1 MVRKKKKNNY
11 NKNIYKTLIIHAL
24 YGTKFKSAQE
34 LANELGI
41 LKRTVTSRLKEI
53 TKVDKIKIEKK
64 GVGYRIPS
72 LDRNFL
78 LTGDDIDLLYNKYLF
93 DAIDEDELSEKLV
106 YLIGLSL
113 DSKKHLLGARDKK
126 EEFRDYLKEV
136 SIIKKA
142 IRENKRINIINYK
155 DRDNPNGGT
164 GAGITYKAVIP
175 VKLDE
180 HLNKI
185 YCFDLKGHKRC
196 FNLERMSNVQSTK
209 LNAGNH
215 IEWNPD
221 DDLDVFG
228 FLPKSE
234 FEDRRFKIV
243 MRLTNFAYSLL
254 IRQFPAIDNSSN
266 IIKAPKRSIKPY
278 ILIVETNDP
287 YALARFFAGIASE
300 VEISR
305 YKNHTTDPRARALI
319 DQWFNNYVKEG
330 LERQKLI

>member
-1 MVRKKKKNNY
+1 MKKPKKNY
-11 NKNIYKTLIIHAL
+11 NKNVYKTLIIHAL
-24 YGTKFKSAQE
+24 YGNKFKSAEE

-41 LKRTVTSRLKEI
+41 LKRTVNSRLKEI
-53 TKVDKIKIEKK
+53 SKSDKIKMDKK
-64 GVGYRIPS
+64 GVFYRIPY
-72 LDRNFL
+72 LERDFL
-78 LTGDDIDLLYNKYLF
+78 LTGDDIDRLYNTCLF
-93 DAIDEDELSEKLV
+93 HSIEDVLSEKLV
-106 YLIGLSL
+106 YLIGMFL
-113 DSKKHLLGARDKK
+113 DSKKHLLGVKNNK

-142 IRENKRINIINYK
+142 IREKKKINIINYK

-164 GAGITYKAVIP
+164 SGGITYKGVIP

-185 YCFDLKGHKRC
+185 YCFDLKDHKRC

-254 IRQFPAIDNSSN
+254 IRQFPAIDNSTYVK
-266 IIKAPKRSIKPY
+266 KAPKRSKKPY
-278 ILIVETNDP
+278 VLIVETNDP

-300 VEISR
+300 VEISS
-305 YKNHTTDPRARALI
+305 YKNHATDPNARALI
-319 DQWFNNYVKEG
+319 DQWFNRYVKEG